1 MKKKLLLVSAAVF
14 AAAIISLSS
23 CGGSPANK
31 AVNFFKEATEQVK
44 NAKTIDELEE
54 IEEKLEDQLDK
65 LEDSAKDFKPTEEE
79 QQALVEAADDFQK
92 EWRQA
97 KRNLR
102 GR

>member
-1 MKKKLLLVSAAVF
+1 MLGAAAIF
-14 AAAIISLSS
+14 AAATISLSS
-23 CGGSPANK
+23 CGGSPADK

-65 LEDSAKDFKPTEEE
+65 LEDSAKDFKPTDKE
-79 QQALVEAADDFQK
+79 QEALIEAADAFQK